1 MRENMGRLIRYI
13 LIIHRL
19 SGSSELKAARAKCKE
34 YANSP
39 AE

>member
-19 SGSSELKAARAKCKE
+19 SGSSELRAVKDKCVK